1 MYTKKKKKKKKKVNY
16 LKAKTAIDKIGCLNP
31 NYFDRGTFK
40 VSDMNDIVNS
50 IKMHPQRQ
58 VEHIH
63 FRICDQQAE
72 MQRIKDMSKESL
84 VYRTHEIKLKRKKD
98 LQNIEE
104 ILFFLIK
111 ENNFREFKDITDKYR
126 VNTESRDKEGNTFLI
141 FAVEC
146 EFIDFVKWLV
156 QKGANIDAQN
166 LKGNTSLHLAMIFQN
181 YEIIDYL
188 LRNGANE
195 RLLNDQ
201 NLTPWECLQLYS
213 IVN

>member
-1 MYTKKKKKKKKKVNY
+1 
-16 LKAKTAIDKIGCLNP
+16 
-31 NYFDRGTFK
+31 
-40 VSDMNDIVNS
+40 
-50 IKMHPQRQ
+50 
-58 VEHIH
+58 
-63 FRICDQQAE
+63 
-72 MQRIKDMSKESL
+72 MSKESL
-84 VYRTHEIKLKRKKD
+84 VYRTQEIKLKMKKD

-146 EFIDFVKWLV
+146 GFIDFVKWLV

-213 IVN
+213 INKVN